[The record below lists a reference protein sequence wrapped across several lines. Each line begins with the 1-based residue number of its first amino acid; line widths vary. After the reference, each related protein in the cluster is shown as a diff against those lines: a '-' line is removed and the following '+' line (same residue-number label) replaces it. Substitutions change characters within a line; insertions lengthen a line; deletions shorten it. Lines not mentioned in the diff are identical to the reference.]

1 MYNYERILSNIFK
14 TDNMPNI
21 ILYGHYHINIL
32 SVLLNILKNEY
43 TITEEVNI
51 YDKGFIFKNT
61 NIYYY
66 FDMSQI
72 TLKNYSLFNDNL
84 KNIINSN
91 NFYTSQI
98 FKFIIFDKFNN
109 IKSNI
114 QNMLRV
120 IIEKYRLTSVFIIIS
135 NKYNN
140 IINPIK
146 SRCLSV
152 RIPSLS
158 NKDKRRI
165 IHKNICYKNITED
178 YYDFLYYFN
187 NTKTIHNLSKIKCI
201 FDKGYI
207 TPCHKIINDIINIYE
222 KKMNIENYTK
232 LKDISYNILKYN
244 LQITEFYQI
253 FLLTLLGNV
262 KIRNKTKYK
271 LIHFIADSEYKYLHT
286 YRSNIVLEFLL
297 IYVYNVYQLSTRY

>member
-1 MYNYERILSNIFK
+1 
-14 TDNMPNI
+14 
-21 ILYGHYHINIL
+21 
-32 SVLLNILKNEY
+32 
-43 TITEEVNI
+43 
-51 YDKGFIFKNT
+51 
-61 NIYYY
+61 
-66 FDMSQI
+66 
-72 TLKNYSLFNDNL
+72 
-84 KNIINSN
+84 
-91 NFYTSQI
+91 
-98 FKFIIFDKFNN
+98 
-109 IKSNI
+109 
-114 QNMLRV
+114 MLRV

-207 TPCHKIINDIINIYE
+207 TPCHKIINDISS
-222 KKMNIENYTK
+222 
-232 LKDISYNILKYN
+232 LSYKSILKYAK
-244 LQITEFYQI
+244 LLI
-253 FLLTLLGNV
+253 FF
-262 KIRNKTKYK
+262 K
-271 LIHFIADSEYKYLHT
+271 LIKHKYFT
-286 YRSNIVLEFLL
+286 
-297 IYVYNVYQLSTRY
+297 STSFKFKSSMSLNFKYT